1 MSFST
6 GKNKI
11 LNTPEN
17 PAAQELYRTNTK
29 KGKKNQNK
37 NQTKNLN
44 TIGIKPNISWQQFSR

>member
-29 KGKKNQNK
+29 KGKKK
-37 NQTKNLN
+37 TKQ
-44 TIGIKPNISWQQFSR
+44 KPNEKPQHNWDKA